1 MMSVSEEEYLHSSY
15 EPECELVDGELL
27 ERNVGER
34 DHSVLQGEFIFYFAS
49 RRKLWGVEVFPSLR
63 IRLAPGHYRVPD
75 LSVYTQPAPR
85 DPVFSTPPFIAIE
98 ILSPD
103 DRMSRI
109 RRKIDDYLTFGVPYI
124 WVIDPEARKA
134 DVYTPR
140 GFYAAEDLI
149 LRTENPA
156 IEVPLPELFAALDE

>member
-1 MMSVSEEEYLHSSY
+1 MSASGITVFCRVNSSSSTSPAGGNCGVSK
-15 EPECELVDGELL
+15 C
-27 ERNVGER
+27 
-34 DHSVLQGEFIFYFAS
+34 F
-49 RRKLWGVEVFPSLR
+49 RRR

-98 ILSPD
+98 ILSAD

-109 RRKIDDYLTFGVPYI
+109 RRKIDDYLAFGVPYI

-134 DVYTPR
+134 DVYTPG